1 MKFTIDKNVILDA
14 LTNVTKAL
22 SQKITIPVL
31 NGIVIDLNK
40 KGLELLGSDSELTIK
55 VTIDSKEI
63 KNIETEGKMVIQS
76 RYILDII
83 RKMPS
88 DLITFEA
95 VENNNIK
102 IYTDTNEFV
111 LSCYNLNEYPNINL
125 EKSKDQFNLKA
136 SVLKKV
142 IKQTSYAM
150 SNQEVRPL
158 LTGLNL
164 KINGDLLECVATD
177 SYRLAKKTLKLDSIV
192 EKSVNIVIPGKSVN
206 ELTSILTGD
215 DEVEI
220 NLFNNKI
227 LFVYDNIMF
236 QTTLLSGAYPDT
248 TNYIPKEFVY
258 MVNVKLSEFYDA
270 IDRASIITLNKDK
283 NIVKMSIENKK
294 MTIYGSSLDN
304 GTTKETVN
312 IECNNKSSLDVSFS
326 SKYMMDA
333 LKVIDSDNIIIQL
346 NSDDKPII
354 INDVEDDSVVE
365 LILPIKTY

>member
-1 MKFTIDKNVILDA
+1 MKFTIEKNVILDA

-22 SQKITIPVL
+22 SQKVTIPVL
-31 NGIVIDLNK
+31 NGIVLDLTK
-40 KGLELLGSDSELTIK
+40 KGLELLASDSELTIK
-55 VTIDSKEI
+55 VTIDAKDIKDISKE
-63 KNIETEGKMVIQS
+63 GKLVIQS

-83 RKMPS
+83 RKMPN
-88 DLITFEA
+88 DIITFEE

-111 LSCYNLNEYPNINL
+111 LSCYNLSDYPAISI
-125 EKSKDQFNLKA
+125 EKSKDQFTLKA

-142 IKQTSYAM
+142 IKQTAYAM
-150 SNQEVRPL
+150 STQEVRPI

-164 KINGDLLECVATD
+164 KINGDILECIATD
-177 SYRLAKKTLKLDSIV
+177 SYRLAKKVLKLDNIV

-206 ELTSILTGD
+206 EFVSILNGD

-227 LFVYDNIMF
+227 LFVYENIMF

-258 MVNVKLSEFYDA
+258 MININLSEFYDA
-270 IDRASIITLNKDK
+270 IDRASIITLSKDK
-283 NIVKMSIENKK
+283 NIVKMSIEGNK
-294 MTIYGSSLDN
+294 MTIYGNSLDN
-304 GTTKETVN
+304 GTTKETIS
-312 IECNNKSSLDVSFS
+312 IECNNKSPLDVSFS

-333 LKVIDSDNIIIQL
+333 LKVIDSNNIIIQL

>member
-1 MKFTIDKNVILDA
+1 
-14 LTNVTKAL
+14 
-22 SQKITIPVL
+22 
-31 NGIVIDLNK
+31 
-40 KGLELLGSDSELTIK
+40 
-55 VTIDSKEI
+55 
-63 KNIETEGKMVIQS
+63 
-76 RYILDII
+76 
-83 RKMPS
+83 
-88 DLITFEA
+88 
-95 VENNNIK
+95 
-102 IYTDTNEFV
+102 
-111 LSCYNLNEYPNINL
+111 
-125 EKSKDQFNLKA
+125 
-136 SVLKKV
+136 
-142 IKQTSYAM
+142 
-150 SNQEVRPL
+150 
-158 LTGLNL
+158 
-164 KINGDLLECVATD
+164 
-177 SYRLAKKTLKLDSIV
+177 
-192 EKSVNIVIPGKSVN
+192 
-206 ELTSILTGD
+206 
-215 DEVEI
+215 
-220 NLFNNKI
+220 
-227 LFVYDNIMF
+227 MF

>member
-1 MKFTIDKNVILDA
+1 MKFTIEKNVILNA

-31 NGIVIDLNK
+31 NGIVLELSK
-40 KGLELLGSDSELTIK
+40 KGLDLLASDSELTIK
-55 VTIDSKEI
+55 VNIASKEI
-63 KNIETEGKMVIQS
+63 KNIEKEGKLVIQS

-88 DLITFEA
+88 DLITFEE

-102 IYTDTNEFV
+102 IYTETNEFV
-111 LSCYNLNEYPNINL
+111 LSCYNLNEYPTINL
-125 EKSKDQFNLKA
+125 EKSKDQFTLKA
-136 SVLKKV
+136 NILKKV
-142 IKQTSYAM
+142 IKQTAYAM
-150 SNQEVRPL
+150 STQEVRPL

-177 SYRLAKKTLKLDSIV
+177 SYRLAKKVLKLDSII

-206 ELTSILTGD
+206 ELSSILTGD
-215 DEVEI
+215 DDVEI

-227 LFVYDNIMF
+227 LFAYDNIIF
-236 QTTLLSGAYPDT
+236 QTSLLSGAYPDT
-248 TNYIPKEFVY
+248 TNYIPKEFSY
-258 MVNVKLSEFYDA
+258 IVNTKLSELYDS

-283 NIVKMSIENKK
+283 NIVKMSISNNQ
-294 MTIYGSSLDN
+294 MVIYGNSLDN
-304 GTTKETVN
+304 GTTKETIN
-312 IECNNKSSLDVSFS
+312 IECNNKSTLDVSFS

-333 LKVIDSDNIIIQL
+333 LKVIDSDNILIQL

-354 INDVEDDSVVE
+354 INDVEDNSVVE